1 MKNNNNYDLII
12 KTKIWETDNYELVD
26 YDNPYFT
33 KKSLKVN
40 SSGVLCRK
48 ENEIFLSKQKGQ
60 ENALLKIKKNDN
72 NYSYKIDCGKFS
84 KDLNSLSNEDAAF
97 MVFKSDF
104 FKDPK
109 TIKDRFYKL
118 NQGDIIKVG
127 RVYLKLLDYEIY
139 EEESTDKNK
148 DTSSNNN
155 EDKKSLIR
163 NFSQNSS
170 IIKGQEVIK
179 GTFINDDNRLRINA
193 DLINKNSIDNN
204 CILSNR
210 NRSNNS
216 NILNINFK
224 TKNSFYLPRINSSEE
239 LLVIKHKR
247 NQNPKK
253 ENSKKIIINHHKI
266 KKLQKNRVCR
276 ICYGEDSSIDNPLIY
291 PCICKGSMKYIHYL
305 CLKNWLNSKV
315 ESMEQ
320 YSEDNP
326 IISYNTKEICCELCK
341 TQFPDYIRYKEKL
354 YNITFYKPNFK
365 EFLVFES
372 LRNDR
377 NSNNKSRYINIVSFD
392 NRKFINIGRSNKCDF
407 SIPEISLSRF
417 HSLIYKIKGEL
428 YIEDNKSKFGTLILI
443 QNNNIEI
450 NNYMPLKLQIART
463 YIKIKKDLP
472 LFYSCCNSEIIDD
485 QKFDYQEQNQ
495 KHLNVFSYFK
505 IKDNKDNLYESESSE
520 GEKDNNINKINSNKN
535 DDEKSEKESSS
546 NNGSDE
552 TGHGPQLINII
563 EKSSSNNK
571 KEKST
576 DKEDKIIDINNAK
589 EDIKDNKN
597 ISNIEIINNNI
608 DKINL
613 NQNNKNENSNNDI
626 NIYNNKNNIEN
637 IIKTP
642 SFNNINLNNNSR
654 TSLEDLSND
663 TFTIKIKKNNNIN
676 LIIEDNNN
684 KYLINSNDNSNNNV
698 TTKTM
703 KKIKIL
709 NSSKNK
715 DEFALPVINDL
726 NKINKKNIEPLE
738 NLINMNQ
745 LNQTKGI
752 STLSHQDTNLNTNTY
767 NIFNISKNQPKITI
781 NKKNFYFFNSN
792 QIVVNNNNVSFLKQI
807 LSDQKEKEKGKDDEK
822 EDKKEQ

>member
-1 MKNNNNYDLII
+1 MKNNKNYDLII
-12 KTKIWETDNYELVD
+12 KSKIWETDNHELVD
-26 YDNPYFT
+26 YDNPYFI

-40 SSGVLCRK
+40 SSGIIYRK
-48 ENEIFLSKQKGQ
+48 DNEIFLSKQKSQ
-60 ENALLKIKKNDN
+60 ENALLKIKKNDK

-84 KDLNSLSNEDAAF
+84 KDLNSLSNEEPAF
-97 MVFKSDF
+97 IVFKSDF

-127 RVYLKLLDYEIY
+127 RIYLKLLDYEIY
-139 EEESTDKNK
+139 EEVSTDKNK
-148 DTSSNNN
+148 DTSSNND

-193 DLINKNSIDNN
+193 DLSNINPIDNN
-204 CILSNR
+204 YILSNR

-216 NILNINFK
+216 NLLDINI
-224 TKNSFYLPRINSSEE
+224 KNKNNFYLPRINSSEE
-239 LLVIKHKR
+239 LLVIKHKK
-247 NQNPKK
+247 NPKK
-253 ENSKKIIINHHKI
+253 ENSKRIKINHQKLKKI
-266 KKLQKNRVCR
+266 EKNRVCR
-276 ICYGEDSSIDNPLIY
+276 ICYGEDSSKDNPLIY

-320 YSEDNP
+320 YSEESP

-341 TQFPDYIRYKEKL
+341 AQFPDYIRYKEKL

-372 LRNDR
+372 IRYDR
-377 NSNNKSRYINIVSFD
+377 NNNNKSRYINIISFD
-392 NRKFINIGRSNKCDF
+392 NKKFINLGRSNKCDF

-428 YIEDNKSKFGTLILI
+428 YIEDNKSKFGTLILV

-472 LFYSCCNSEIIDD
+472 LFYSCCNSNIIDD
-485 QKFDYQEQNQ
+485 QKLDYQEQNQ
-495 KHLNVFSYFK
+495 KYLNVFSYFK
-505 IKDNKDNLYESESSE
+505 IKDNKDNLYESENSE
-520 GEKDNNINKINSNKN
+520 EEKDNNIVIHNSNKN
-535 DDEKSEKESSS
+535 NDEQSENESSI
-546 NNGSDE
+546 NDLDE
-552 TGHGPQLINII
+552 TDHGPQLKNNLV
-563 EKSSSNNK
+563 EKSSSNSK
-571 KEKST
+571 KEENI
-576 DKEDKIIDINNAK
+576 DKEDKIVDINNSK
-589 EDIKDNKN
+589 EDIKNNKN

-613 NQNNKNENSNNDI
+613 NQNNKNENLNNEI
-626 NIYNNKNNIEN
+626 HLYNNKDNIEN
-637 IIKTP
+637 ILKPP
-642 SFNNINLNNNSR
+642 SFNNINLKNNSK

-676 LIIEDNNN
+676 LIIEDCNN
-684 KYLINSNDNSNNNV
+684 KYLINNNENSNNNIS
-698 TTKTM
+698 TKTM

-709 NSSKNK
+709 NNAKNK
-715 DEFALPVINDL
+715 DEFVLPDINNL
-726 NKINKKNIEPLE
+726 SKINKKNIEPLE

-745 LNQTKGI
+745 FQLNQTKGI
-752 STLSHQDTNLNTNTY
+752 NTLSHQDTNLNTNSN
-767 NIFNISKNQPKITI
+767 NILNINKNQPKITI
-781 NKKNFYFFNSN
+781 NKKNFFFFNSN
-792 QIVVNNNNVSFLKQI
+792 QIVVNNNNESFLNQI
-807 LSDQKEKEKGKDDEK
+807 ISAQNEKRKVDEK
-822 EDKKEQ
+822 EDKKEK

>member
-1 MKNNNNYDLII
+1 MKNNKNYDLII
-12 KTKIWETDNYELVD
+12 KSKIWETDNHELVD
-26 YDNPYFT
+26 YDNPYFI

-40 SSGVLCRK
+40 SSGIIYRK
-48 ENEIFLSKQKGQ
+48 DNEIFLSKQKSQ
-60 ENALLKIKKNDN
+60 ENALLKIKKNDK

-84 KDLNSLSNEDAAF
+84 KDLNSLSNEEPAF
-97 MVFKSDF
+97 IVFKSDF

-127 RVYLKLLDYEIY
+127 RIYLKLLDYEIY
-139 EEESTDKNK
+139 EEVSTDKNK
-148 DTSSNNN
+148 DTSSNND

-193 DLINKNSIDNN
+193 DLSNINPIDNN
-204 CILSNR
+204 YILSNR

-216 NILNINFK
+216 NLLDINI
-224 TKNSFYLPRINSSEE
+224 KNNFYLPRINSSEE
-239 LLVIKHKR
+239 LLVIKHK
-247 NQNPKK
+247 NNPKK
-253 ENSKKIIINHHKI
+253 ENSKRIKINHQKLKKI
-266 KKLQKNRVCR
+266 EKNRVCR
-276 ICYGEDSSIDNPLIY
+276 ICYGEDSSKDNPLIY

-320 YSEDNP
+320 YSEESP
-326 IISYNTKEICCELCK
+326 IISYNIKEICCELCK
-341 TQFPDYIRYKEKL
+341 AQFPDYIRYKEKL

-372 LRNDR
+372 IRYDR
-377 NSNNKSRYINIVSFD
+377 NNNNKSRYINIISFD
-392 NRKFINIGRSNKCDF
+392 NKKFINLGRSNKCDF

-428 YIEDNKSKFGTLILI
+428 YIEDNKSKFGTLILV

-472 LFYSCCNSEIIDD
+472 LFYSCCNSNIIDD
-485 QKFDYQEQNQ
+485 QKLDYQEQNQ
-495 KHLNVFSYFK
+495 KYLNVFSYFK
-505 IKDNKDNLYESESSE
+505 IKDNKDNLYESENSE
-520 GEKDNNINKINSNKN
+520 EEKDNNIVINNSNKN
-535 DDEKSEKESSS
+535 NDEHSENESSI
-546 NNGSDE
+546 NDLDE
-552 TGHGPQLINII
+552 TDHGPQLKNNLV
-563 EKSSSNNK
+563 EKSSSNSK
-571 KEKST
+571 KEENI
-576 DKEDKIIDINNAK
+576 DKEDKIVDINNSK
-589 EDIKDNKN
+589 EDIKNNKN

-613 NQNNKNENSNNDI
+613 NQNNKNENLNNEI
-626 NIYNNKNNIEN
+626 HIYNNKDNIEN
-637 IIKTP
+637 ILNPP
-642 SFNNINLNNNSR
+642 SFNNINLKNNSK

-663 TFTIKIKKNNNIN
+663 IFTIKIKKNNNIN
-676 LIIEDNNN
+676 LIIEDCNN
-684 KYLINSNDNSNNNV
+684 KYLINNNENSNNNIS
-698 TTKTM
+698 TKTM

-709 NSSKNK
+709 NNAKNK
-715 DEFALPVINDL
+715 DEFVLPDINDL
-726 NKINKKNIEPLE
+726 SKINKKNIEPLE

-745 LNQTKGI
+745 FQLNQTKGI
-752 STLSHQDTNLNTNTY
+752 NTLSHQDTNLNTNSN
-767 NIFNISKNQPKITI
+767 NILNINKNQPKITI
-781 NKKNFYFFNSN
+781 NKKNFFFFNSN
-792 QIVVNNNNVSFLKQI
+792 QIVVNNNNESFLNQI
-807 LSDQKEKEKGKDDEK
+807 ISAQNEKRKVDEK
-822 EDKKEQ
+822 EDKKEK

>member
-1 MKNNNNYDLII
+1 MKNNKNYDLII
-12 KTKIWETDNYELVD
+12 KSKIWETDNHELVD
-26 YDNPYFT
+26 YDNPYFI

-40 SSGVLCRK
+40 SSGIIYRK
-48 ENEIFLSKQKGQ
+48 DNEIFLSKQKSQ
-60 ENALLKIKKNDN
+60 ENALLKIKKNDK

-84 KDLNSLSNEDAAF
+84 KDLNSLSNEEPAF
-97 MVFKSDF
+97 IVFKSDF

-127 RVYLKLLDYEIY
+127 RIYLKLLDYEIY
-139 EEESTDKNK
+139 EEVSTDKNK
-148 DTSSNNN
+148 DTSSNND

-193 DLINKNSIDNN
+193 DLSNINPIDNN
-204 CILSNR
+204 YILSNR

-216 NILNINFK
+216 NLLDINI
-224 TKNSFYLPRINSSEE
+224 KNNFYLPRINSSEE
-239 LLVIKHKR
+239 LLVIKHK
-247 NQNPKK
+247 NNPKK
-253 ENSKKIIINHHKI
+253 ENSKRIKINHQKLKKI
-266 KKLQKNRVCR
+266 EKNRVCR
-276 ICYGEDSSIDNPLIY
+276 ICYGEDSSKDNPLIY

-320 YSEDNP
+320 YSEESP
-326 IISYNTKEICCELCK
+326 IISYNIKEICCELCK
-341 TQFPDYIRYKEKL
+341 AQFPDYIRYKEKL

-372 LRNDR
+372 IRYDR
-377 NSNNKSRYINIVSFD
+377 NNNNKSRYINIISFD
-392 NRKFINIGRSNKCDF
+392 NKKFINLGRSNKCDF

-428 YIEDNKSKFGTLILI
+428 YIEDNKSKFGTLILV

-472 LFYSCCNSEIIDD
+472 LFYSCCNSNIIDD
-485 QKFDYQEQNQ
+485 QKLDYQEQNQ
-495 KHLNVFSYFK
+495 KYLNVFSYFK
-505 IKDNKDNLYESESSE
+505 IKDNKDNLYESENSE
-520 GEKDNNINKINSNKN
+520 EEKDNNIVIHNSNKN
-535 DDEKSEKESSS
+535 NDEQSENESSI
-546 NNGSDE
+546 NDLDE
-552 TGHGPQLINII
+552 TDHGPQLKNNLV
-563 EKSSSNNK
+563 EKSSSNSK
-571 KEKST
+571 KEENT
-576 DKEDKIIDINNAK
+576 DKEDKIVDINNSK
-589 EDIKDNKN
+589 EDIKNNKN

-613 NQNNKNENSNNDI
+613 NQNNKNENLNNEI
-626 NIYNNKNNIEN
+626 HIYNNKDNIEN
-637 IIKTP
+637 ILNPP
-642 SFNNINLNNNSR
+642 SFNNINLKNNSK

-676 LIIEDNNN
+676 LIIEDCNN
-684 KYLINSNDNSNNNV
+684 KYLINNNENSNNNIS
-698 TTKTM
+698 TKTM

-709 NSSKNK
+709 NNAKNK
-715 DEFALPVINDL
+715 DEFVLPDINDL
-726 NKINKKNIEPLE
+726 SKINKKNIEPLE

-745 LNQTKGI
+745 FQLNQTKGI
-752 STLSHQDTNLNTNTY
+752 NTLSHQDTNLNTNSN
-767 NIFNISKNQPKITI
+767 NILNINKNQPKITI
-781 NKKNFYFFNSN
+781 NKKNFFFFNSN
-792 QIVVNNNNVSFLKQI
+792 QIVVNNNNESFLNQI
-807 LSDQKEKEKGKDDEK
+807 ISAQNEKRKVDEK
-822 EDKKEQ
+822 EDKKEK

>member
-1 MKNNNNYDLII
+1 MKNNKNYDLII
-12 KTKIWETDNYELVD
+12 KSKIWETDNHELVD
-26 YDNPYFT
+26 YDNPYFI

-40 SSGVLCRK
+40 SSGIIYRK
-48 ENEIFLSKQKGQ
+48 DNEIFLSKQKSQ
-60 ENALLKIKKNDN
+60 ENALLKIKKNDK

-84 KDLNSLSNEDAAF
+84 KDLNSLSNEEPAF
-97 MVFKSDF
+97 IVFKSDF

-127 RVYLKLLDYEIY
+127 RIYLKLLDYEIY
-139 EEESTDKNK
+139 EEVSTDKNK
-148 DTSSNNN
+148 DTSSNND

-193 DLINKNSIDNN
+193 DLSNINPIDNN
-204 CILSNR
+204 YILSNR

-216 NILNINFK
+216 NLLDINI
-224 TKNSFYLPRINSSEE
+224 KNNFYLPRINSSEE
-239 LLVIKHKR
+239 LLVIKHK
-247 NQNPKK
+247 NNPKK
-253 ENSKKIIINHHKI
+253 ENSKRIKINHQKLKKI
-266 KKLQKNRVCR
+266 EKNRVCR
-276 ICYGEDSSIDNPLIY
+276 ICYGENSSKDNPLIY

-320 YSEDNP
+320 YSEESP

-341 TQFPDYIRYKEKL
+341 AQFPDYIRYKEKL

-372 LRNDR
+372 IRYDR
-377 NSNNKSRYINIVSFD
+377 NNNNKSRYINIISFD
-392 NRKFINIGRSNKCDF
+392 NKKFINLGRSNKCDF

-428 YIEDNKSKFGTLILI
+428 YIEDNKSKFGTLILV

-472 LFYSCCNSEIIDD
+472 LFYSCCNSNIIDD
-485 QKFDYQEQNQ
+485 QKLDYQEQNQ
-495 KHLNVFSYFK
+495 KYLNVFSYFK
-505 IKDNKDNLYESESSE
+505 IKDNKDNLYESENSE
-520 GEKDNNINKINSNKN
+520 EEKDNNIVIHNSNKN
-535 DDEKSEKESSS
+535 NDEQSENESSI
-546 NNGSDE
+546 NDLDE
-552 TGHGPQLINII
+552 TDHGPQLKNNLV
-563 EKSSSNNK
+563 EKSSSNSK
-571 KEKST
+571 KEENT
-576 DKEDKIIDINNAK
+576 DKEDKIVDINNSK
-589 EDIKDNKN
+589 EDIKNNKN

-613 NQNNKNENSNNDI
+613 NQNNKNENLNNEI
-626 NIYNNKNNIEN
+626 HIYNNKDNIEN
-637 IIKTP
+637 ILKPT
-642 SFNNINLNNNSR
+642 SFNNINLKNNSK

-676 LIIEDNNN
+676 LIIEDYNN
-684 KYLINSNDNSNNNV
+684 KYLINNNENSNNNIS
-698 TTKTM
+698 TKTM

-709 NSSKNK
+709 NNAKNK
-715 DEFALPVINDL
+715 DEFVLPDINDL
-726 NKINKKNIEPLE
+726 SKINKKNIEPLE

-745 LNQTKGI
+745 FQLNQTKGI
-752 STLSHQDTNLNTNTY
+752 NTLSHQDTNLNTNSN
-767 NIFNISKNQPKITI
+767 NILNINKNQPKITI
-781 NKKNFYFFNSN
+781 NKKNFFFFNSN
-792 QIVVNNNNVSFLKQI
+792 QIVVNNNNESFLNQI
-807 LSDQKEKEKGKDDEK
+807 ISAQNEKRKVDEK
-822 EDKKEQ
+822 EDKKEK